1 MTTQELVQYYAN
13 LLILQYVGLPRAF
26 ATIEATA
33 RPIVMP
39 QTTVQLITFSAVPTA
54 GTFVISWDNV
64 NSSSIGFGV
73 SSSGLQTIL
82 RAVTGLGTVTVS
94 GDTTVGFTVVFT
106 GVTPIADLLV
116 LVSSTLTASSVPV
129 SVAIDETDVTLPV
142 AVQNAFNLIG
152 DDTAVGVQLDVLGKY
167 VGVTRSG
174 NGFSGPIT
182 LDDADFLSLIRMA
195 IVTNSSGSSL
205 ATIVG
210 LLNQFFPGL
219 ILVFDFKNMQM
230 SYLIDSAI
238 GSYDLA
244 QIFVTEGLLPKP
256 MAVQVAS
263 VIYSPDIRRFF
274 GCTTYE
280 DVQAGLIVPNSPF
293 NTYQDYEMNRPFLVY
308 QNAIVV

>member
-1 MTTQELVQYYAN
+1 M
-13 LLILQYVGLPRAF
+13 
-26 ATIEATA
+26 
-33 RPIVMP
+33 
-39 QTTVQLITFSAVPTA
+39 
-54 GTFVISWDNV
+54 
-64 NSSSIGFGV
+64 
-73 SSSGLQTIL
+73 
-82 RAVTGLGTVTVS
+82 
-94 GDTTVGFTVVFT
+94 GFTVVFT